1 MHQIEKLLQEALEH
15 KAINHPYLLALE
27 NGEFRDTKVALKDF
41 AVQYSGYTEWFPKY
55 LTAAISKMNNAE
67 HRSHLIDNLSEES
80 GQLDKDELKFLGEIG
95 IKTEW
100 VNGIPHPELFKRF
113 CQSIDIESDNSIDIN
128 VEIWREL
135 FLNVMYNGTAAEA
148 IGAIGLGTESVVKH
162 IYKFFTNAIQRHTDL
177 RREDYVFFE
186 LHSEIDDEHGKIM
199 IQIAEDFL
207 NESLNNYNELRKG
220 MLKALN
226 LRVLFWDMM
235 YERAKNLNYENR
247 KEYQEAL

>member
-27 NGEFRDTKVALKDF
+27 NGEFTDTKAALKDF

-80 GQLDKDELKFLGEIG
+80 GQLDEDELKFLTEIG
-95 IKTEW
+95 IQSEW
-100 VNGIPHPELFKRF
+100 VNGIPHPELFRRF
-113 CQSIDIESDNSIDIN
+113 CQSIDIESDNSLDIT

-135 FLNVMYNGTAAEA
+135 FLNVMYNGSAAEA

-162 IYKFFTNAIQRHTDL
+162 IYKFFTNAIQSHTDL
-177 RREDYVFFE
+177 DREDYVFFE

-207 NESLNNYNELRKG
+207 NESSNNYNELRKG

-235 YERAKNLNYENR
+235 YERAKNLNYESR
-247 KEYQEAL
+247 REYQEAL